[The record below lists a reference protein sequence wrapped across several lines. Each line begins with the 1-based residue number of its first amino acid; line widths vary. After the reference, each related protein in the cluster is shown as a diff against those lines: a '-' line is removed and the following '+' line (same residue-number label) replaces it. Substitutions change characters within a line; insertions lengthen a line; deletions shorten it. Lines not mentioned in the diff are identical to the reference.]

1 MPVTEHTEVEL
12 SVQLDVLVEAAT
24 TVSLSA
30 RGDALRMR
38 APFGELI
45 IPYACMTMVTKDAAG
60 IMLDVAGAKVWLGD
74 FRDSDALLS
83 LLQEKVATS
92 RRQL

>member
-1 MPVTEHTEVEL
+1 MTEHAEVEL
-12 SVQLDVLVEAAT
+12 SEQLDVLVEAAT

-30 RGDALRMR
+30 QGDALRMR
-38 APFGELI
+38 APFGELS
-45 IPYACMTMVTKDAAG
+45 IPYACMIKVTKDAAGG

-74 FRDSDALLS
+74 FRDRDALLS
-83 LLQEKVATS
+83 LLQKKVAAS

>member
-1 MPVTEHTEVEL
+1 MTEHAEVEL

-24 TVSLSA
+24 TASLSA
-30 RGDALRMR
+30 LGNALRMR
-38 APFGELI
+38 ASFGELS
-45 IPYACMTMVTKDAAG
+45 IPYACMTKVTKGDAGG
-60 IMLDVAGAKVWLGD
+60 IMLEVAGAKVWLGD
-74 FRDSDALLS
+74 FRDRDALLS